1 MSGST
6 SRGEVM
12 ARAWLFAVVLAT
24 GCATTPAVAPRFTY
38 APRDG
43 TRYVRTV
50 RVVSETT
57 VIGTP
62 VREREEQEFVWNVSF
77 ARQGSNTL
85 VTHQLQRLSVRI
97 NDAVVLDA
105 ERAPGEGVSVDL
117 LVSPEPRVLE
127 VRGTDRAAELLS
139 SLRVDLGDRSGVAIG
154 PDQVRRIAVA
164 LFEMVVRDVVNRPV
178 ATGSTW
184 AAADPDPAVERKTM
198 SVDRLEPC
206 GPVRCARI
214 TAQYEVSPQAEL
226 PALDAATAFLAR
238 SGVDPS
244 QADVL
249 DTTVEYHDEVLLE
262 TGTLVDHAASFSRII
277 RVTLAGPQGA
287 QVPVE
292 FRTRLEQISTFP

>member
-1 MSGST
+1 
-6 SRGEVM
+6 M
-12 ARAWLFAVVLAT
+12 ARAWLLAVVLAT
-24 GCATTPAVAPRFTY
+24 GCATTSTAAPRFTY
-38 APRDG
+38 APRNG

-62 VREREEQEFVWNVSF
+62 VRQREEQEFVWNVAF
-77 ARQGSNTL
+77 AREGRNTL
-85 VTHQLQRLSVRI
+85 VTHQLQRFAVRI

-164 LFEMVVRDVVNRPV
+164 LFEMVIRDVVNRPV

-184 AAADPDPAVERKTM
+184 AAADPDPPVERKTM

-214 TAQYEVSPQAEL
+214 TAQYEVSPQAAL
-226 PALDAATAFLAR
+226 PALDAATAFLER

-244 QADVL
+244 KTDVL

-262 TGTLVDHAASFSRII
+262 TGTLVDHAASFSRVI
-277 RVTLAGPQGA
+277 RVTFAGPRGA

-292 FRTRLEQISTFP
+292 FRTRLEQSSTFP

>member
-1 MSGST
+1 
-6 SRGEVM
+6 M
-12 ARAWLFAVVLAT
+12 ARASLLAAVLAT
-24 GCATTPAVAPRFTY
+24 GCATTPAATPRFTY
-38 APRDG
+38 APRNG

-57 VIGTP
+57 MIGTP
-62 VREREEQEFVWNVSF
+62 LRQREEQEFVWNVAF
-77 ARQGSNTL
+77 ARQGANTL
-85 VTHQLQRLSVRI
+85 ITHQLQRLAVRI
-97 NDAVVLDA
+97 NDAVLLDA

-127 VRGTDRAAELLS
+127 VRGTERAAELLS
-139 SLRVDLGDRSGVAIG
+139 NLRVDLGDRSGVAVG

-164 LFEMVVRDVVNRPV
+164 LFEMVIRDVVNRPA

-206 GPVRCARI
+206 GAVRCARV
-214 TAQYEVSPQAEL
+214 TAQYEVSPQAAL
-226 PALDAATAFLAR
+226 GALDAATAVLAR

-244 QADVL
+244 QADLL
-249 DTTVEYHDEVLLE
+249 DTTVDYHDEVLLE
-262 TGTLVDHAASFSRII
+262 PGTLVDHAASFSRII
-277 RVTLAGPQGA
+277 RVTFGGPQGA

>member
-1 MSGST
+1 MALACVLA
-6 SRGEVM
+6 VM
-12 ARAWLFAVVLAT
+12 LAT
-24 GCATTPAVAPRFTY
+24 GCATTPAIAPKFTY
-38 APRDG
+38 APRNG

-62 VREREEQEFVWNVSF
+62 VRQREEQEFVWNVAF
-77 ARQGSNTL
+77 ARQGNNTL
-85 VTHQLQRLSVRI
+85 VTHQLQRLSLRI

-127 VRGTDRAAELLS
+127 VRGTERAAELLS
-139 SLRVDLGDRSGVAIG
+139 SMRVDPGDRSGVAIG
-154 PDQVRRIAVA
+154 PDEVRRIAVA
-164 LFEMVVRDVVNRPV
+164 LFEMVVRDVVDRP
-178 ATGSTW
+178 ATTGSTW

-206 GPVRCARI
+206 GPVRCARV
-214 TAQYEVSPQAEL
+214 TAQYEASPQAAL
-226 PALDAATAFLAR
+226 RALDVARDFLAR

-249 DTTVEYHDEVLLE
+249 DTSVEYHDEVLLE

-277 RVTLAGPQGA
+277 RVTFAGPQGA
-287 QVPVE
+287 QIPVE
-292 FRTRLEQISTFP
+292 FRTRLEQSSTFP

>member
-1 MSGST
+1 
-6 SRGEVM
+6 M

-62 VREREEQEFVWNVSF
+62 LRQREEQEFVWNVAFS
-77 ARQGSNTL
+77 RQGDNTL
-85 VTHQLQRLSVRI
+85 VTHQLQRLAVRI

-105 ERAPGEGVSVDL
+105 ERPPGEGVSVDL

-127 VRGTDRAAELLS
+127 VRGTERAAELLS
-139 SLRVDLGDRSGVAIG
+139 SLRVDLGDRSGVAMG

-164 LFEMVVRDVVNRPV
+164 LFEMVVRDVVNRPA

-184 AAADPDPAVERKTM
+184 AAADPDPTVERKTM

-206 GPVRCARI
+206 GPVRCARV
-214 TAQYEVSPQAEL
+214 TAQYEVSPQAAL
-226 PALDAATAFLAR
+226 PALDAATAVLAR
-238 SGVDPS
+238 SGMDPA

-249 DTTVEYHDEVLLE
+249 DTTVDYHDEVLLE
-262 TGTLVDHAASFSRII
+262 PGTLVDHAASFSRII
-277 RVTLAGPQGA
+277 RVTFAGPQGA

-292 FRTRLEQISTFP
+292 FRTRLEQTSTFP